1 MADGIR
7 LYAAG
12 VLNVSD
18 NPITPFIEGATEV
31 TCSEFG
37 SAIVERL

>member
-7 LYAAG
+7 LNAAD
-12 VLNVSD
+12 VLNESE
-18 NPITPFIEGATEV
+18 NPIIPFIEGATEV

-37 SAIVERL
+37 SAIVERH